1 MTVSDDHPSAKR
13 RSNQASAVLLALTV
27 FGVLLCWW
35 MAAPFLPALVWAMAL
50 AVLFTPFQGWLEG
63 KLRQHRNVAAL
74 ASLSVIA
81 VLVVVPMSFVGQQL
95 ATQAI
100 NGARLI
106 ETRASSGEWRRA
118 VAARPQ
124 LAALV
129 ARVEQ
134 HVDVPGAV
142 STLANRLSATA
153 GSVVTGSAMKLLVF
167 GLVFYLLFF
176 MLRDRVQALAAL
188 RALSPLDDA
197 EMDRLL
203 ARLDDTIHATVYG
216 TLAVASAQGLLGGL
230 MFWWLG
236 LPAPLLWGLVMAL
249 LAVVPVLGAFI
260 VWIPAAL
267 FLAIEG
273 EWVKALVLA
282 GWGMFVVGTVD
293 NLLRPL
299 LVGRRLKLHTVPAF
313 FSVVGGLLLFGAS
326 GLILGPMLLAATLF
340 LLELWTAP
348 RP

>member
-1 MTVSDDHPSAKR
+1 MSDDHPPARR

-35 MAAPFLPALVWAMAL
+35 MAAPFLPAVVWALAL
-50 AVLFTPFQGWLEG
+50 AVLFTPLQRWLEG
-63 KLRQHRNVAAL
+63 RLGRHRNVAAL
-74 ASLSVIA
+74 ASLALIA

-106 ETRASSGEWRRA
+106 EARASSGEWRRA

-129 ARVEQ
+129 ARVDPY
-134 HVDVPGAV
+134 VDVPGAV

-153 GSVVTGSAMKLLVF
+153 GQVVTGSAMKLLTF

-176 MLRDRVQALAAL
+176 MLRDRAQALAAL
-188 RALSPLDDA
+188 RALSPLDDT
-197 EMDRLL
+197 EMDQLL

-236 LPAPLLWGLVMAL
+236 LPAPLLWGLVMTL

-267 FLAIEG
+267 FLALEG
-273 EWVKALVLA
+273 EWVKALILT

-326 GLILGPMLLAATLF
+326 GLILGPMLLTATVF
-340 LLELWTAP
+340 LLALWT
-348 RP
+348 RPAA